1 MSNIRIVYI
10 FYLFKT
16 GLRVRLDLSRNSC
29 SELKDVGMIEKLG
42 GSDLF
47 SWASFLYVHFRLNI
61 SLHKQSCTSV
71 ILEWKEALPCIPL
84 RLFFVKPSLPD
95 CDILLLIQILGFV
108 RWITDLAPDP
118 IRILLFLA
126 VTFKMPVNKK
136 EFFEVSCLFLTV
148 GTLTSV
154 FKDNMSLRSHKT
166 VEIMVYLNFWLVD
179 ERYK

>member
-1 MSNIRIVYI
+1 
-10 FYLFKT
+10 
-16 GLRVRLDLSRNSC
+16 
-29 SELKDVGMIEKLG
+29 
-42 GSDLF
+42 
-47 SWASFLYVHFRLNI
+47 
-61 SLHKQSCTSV
+61 
-71 ILEWKEALPCIPL
+71 LEWKEALPCIPL

-154 FKDNMSLRSHKT
+154 FKDNMSLRSHKKSWFILI
-166 VEIMVYLNFWLVD
+166 VLLVD
-179 ERYK
+179 KSYGRIRNTGNIFIQVA